1 MPYFPPFEL
10 LKRFASVSTVRGEVW
25 LSLSYTDFMAMLRLI
40 LATVDVDETWYLHI
54 YEDIAKAVHA
64 GTVASARQHFIDDGY
79 FEGRLP
85 GPHAVDEAWY
95 LRAYPDVADSI
106 RRGLVVSAQQ
116 HFEQD
121 GFREGRLPREM

>member
-25 LSLSYTDFMAMLRLI
+25 FNISYTDFLAMMKLI
-40 LATVDVDETWYLHI
+40 LATVEVDEAWYLRE
-54 YEDIAKAVHA
+54 YEDIGKAVRA
-64 GTVASARQHFIDDGY
+64 GTVASARRHFIDDGY

-85 GPHAVDEAWY
+85 GPHAVDAAWY
-95 LRAYPDVADSI
+95 LRAYPDVAESI
-106 RRGLVVSAQQ
+106 RRGTVDSAQQ

-121 GFREGRLPREM
+121 GYREGRLPHDM